1 MIERLSFWDKR
12 YSIEGEKVSLCPIT
26 SEDTPLILKW
36 RNSSDVKRF
45 FIYQKDLTEK
55 DHLNW
60 LDTKVRSGEVVQ
72 FIIHEKENGQ
82 PVGSIY
88 YHDVD
93 PYHEKA
99 EYGIFIGEAKSKG
112 KGIGTEAGQLFTKF
126 GFEELKLHKIYLR
139 VLADNNK
146 AIRSYEKIG
155 FSQEGRFKDEV
166 KINGVF
172 HDVIFMALFH

>member
-1 MIERLSFWDKR
+1 MIERLSFLNKK
-12 YSIEGEKVSLCPIT
+12 YIIEGEKVFHRPIT
-26 SEDTPLILKW
+26 AEDTPLILKW
-36 RNSSDVKRF
+36 RNSSEVKRY
-45 FIYQKDLTEK
+45 FIYQKALTEE
-55 DHLNW
+55 DHMNW
-60 LDTKVRSGEVVQ
+60 LNTKVRSGEVVQ
-72 FIIHEKENGQ
+72 FVIHEKESGQ

-93 PYHEKA
+93 PYYEKA
-99 EYGIFIGEAKSKG
+99 EYGIFIGEAESKG

-155 FSQEGRFKDEV
+155 FSQEGYFKDEV
-166 KINGVF
+166 KISGKF
-172 HDVIFMALFH
+172 HDVIFMAMFH